1 MFVRK
6 KGSVQGLICL
16 CILTKNFIALM
27 LAESGVSLRDCP
39 LETIIEKE
47 SIQFEQDFLQ
57 KAINAGL
64 MEELITRQS
73 TK

>member
-6 KGSVQGLICL
+6 KGSVQGLISL
-16 CILTKNFIALM
+16 SMLMKNFIALM
-27 LAESGVSLRDCP
+27 LAESGVSLRECP

-64 MEELITRQS
+64 MEELITR
-73 TK
+73 